1 MLEMSDVC
9 YKIFFSHV
17 NVRHQPVPL
26 LCKWVIKLCR
36 DTKYVTK
43 YEEQHSYNVS
53 IMANNL

>member
-17 NVRHQPVPL
+17 NVRYQPVPL

-36 DTKYVTK
+36 DTEYVTK
-43 YEEQHSYNVS
+43 YVEQHSYNV
-53 IMANNL
+53 